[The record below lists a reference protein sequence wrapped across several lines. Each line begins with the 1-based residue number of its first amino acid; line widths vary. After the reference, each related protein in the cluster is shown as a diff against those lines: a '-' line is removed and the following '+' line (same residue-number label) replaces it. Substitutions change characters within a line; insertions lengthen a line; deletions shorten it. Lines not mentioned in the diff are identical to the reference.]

1 MLKKIVAAFLP
12 PVVLRVR
19 DFSSAPSGR
28 RTEDGPKSGE
38 HYRRDLLL
46 PLLIKNR
53 KVIII
58 FDDVFGIA
66 SSWLNEVF
74 AHPDVRKH
82 GSNIAFQSTGD
93 VEIYDRISKNFLKG
107 VRPYRG

>member
-19 DFSSAPSGR
+19 DFSRTPGGR
-28 RTEDGPKSGE
+28 RVEDGPKSGE
-38 HYRRDLLL
+38 HFRRDVLL
-46 PLLIKNR
+46 PLLSQHR
-53 KVIII
+53 KVVIV

-74 AHPDVRKH
+74 AHPDVRAYEPSLRF
-82 GSNIAFQSTGD
+82 GSTGD
-93 VEIYDRISKNFLKG
+93 LEIYDRISKNFLKG
-107 VRPYRG
+107 ARPYRG